1 MGKTYRITEE
11 QAKEVMELLA
21 DLYVEC
27 QRDMAMHDSER
38 YDDGG
43 NWDYGTA
50 HIKHYSEKADKVLRC
65 ADMFGGFSGWV
76 YANAEAA
83 SYGW

>member
-11 QAKEVMELLA
+11 QAKEVMKLLA
-21 DLYVEC
+21 DLYVEY
-27 QRDMAMHDSER
+27 QKDAAMHDSEC

-43 NWDYGTA
+43 NWNYDTA
-50 HIKHYSEKADKVLRC
+50 RMQYSMDKAQEVLRC
-65 ADMFGGFSGWV
+65 ADMFGGFDKSV
-76 YANAEAA
+76 YDQARTA

>member
-27 QRDMAMHDSER
+27 QRDIAMHDSER
-38 YDDGG
+38 YDDDG
-43 NWDYGTA
+43 NWDYDTA
-50 HIKHYSEKADKVLRC
+50 HIKHYSEKSDKVLRC
-65 ADMFGGFSGWV
+65 ADMFGGFDKSV
-76 YANAEAA
+76 YDRARTA